1 MTDTIELFNNTTTA
15 IFYNQHP
22 KPIQRMLDF
31 DYICKRTIPS
41 IAAIINPNGSGMH
54 KAFFGSNEIM
64 IPVYQSLQ
72 DASKSHQNAQV
83 LINFASE
90 RSAYDVT
97 KEAIENIDSIKTI
110 HIMAEGVP
118 ENKTRELIRLAKLHN
133 KFIIGPA
140 TVGAVKPGAFR
151 TGEAGGSNENIIDSK
166 LYRPGSVGVVTI
178 SGGMSGEIYNLVA
191 RNADGAYEGIAV
203 GGDKYPASSLVENLL
218 RIHDNP
224 EVKMLVCLGEI
235 GGKEEYAIVDA
246 LKEGRITKPIV
257 IWVSGTIA
265 TQFKTEVQFGH
276 AGAKSGNL
284 EESAQAKN
292 KALKAAGAYV
302 PESFDTFGDEIKK
315 VFEKYVQ
322 SAKDYIAPLN
332 SEYNEVPED
341 FEIAFKQK
349 KIRKPASILST
360 ISDDR
365 GEEATYNKK
374 LISEY
379 AQSTIG
385 NVINALWFKGDLSK
399 TGEEFLELAIKLSA
413 DHGPAV
419 STAHNSIVTA
429 RAGNNVIMSLISGL
443 TTIGPRHGGAIDG
456 AALWILDAVSR
467 NLNGREVIN
476 EHKQKGELIMGI
488 GHRIKSAQNP
498 DTRVTILKKFAK
510 ENLKATKYL
519 DMALEVEAET
529 LKKKNTLILNV
540 DGAIGAI
547 FLDILADAKY
557 SKTQLKEIID
567 IGALNAIFVLARSIG
582 IIGHAL
588 DQKRLQEP
596 LYRHEWSDILYS

>member
-1 MTDTIELFNNTTTA
+1 MKKLFTKKTQA

-31 DYICKRTIPS
+31 DYICKREKPS
-41 IAAIINPNGSGMH
+41 IAAIINPNGKGLH
-54 KAFFGSNEIM
+54 KAFMGSEEVI
-64 IPVYQSLQ
+64 IPVYQTLQ
-72 DASKSHQNAQV
+72 EATDNHPNADV

-90 RSAYDVT
+90 RSAFEVT
-97 KEAIENIDSIKTI
+97 KEAIEGKTIRTI
-110 HIMAEGVP
+110 HIMAEGIP
-118 ENKTRELIRLAKLHN
+118 ENKTREIIRLAKIYK

-140 TVGAVKPGAFR
+140 TVGAVVPGVFR

-166 LYRPGSVGVVTI
+166 LYRPGSVGLVTI

-191 RNADGAYEGIAV
+191 RNADGAFEGIAV
-203 GGDKYPASSLVENLL
+203 GGDQYPASSLLENLL
-218 RIHDNP
+218 RIQANP

-235 GGKEEYAIVDA
+235 GGREEYAIVDA
-246 LKEGRITKPIV
+246 LNTGKINKPLV

-265 TQFKTEVQFGH
+265 KQFKTEVQFGH
-276 AGAKSGNL
+276 AGAKSGSAD
-284 EESAQAKN
+284 ESAQAKN
-292 KALKAAGAYV
+292 KALKEAGAFV
-302 PESFDTFGDEIKK
+302 PKSFDSFGDEIKK
-315 VFEKYVQ
+315 VFVKYVK
-322 SAKDYIAPLN
+322 SVKGYKAPDDSN
-332 SEYNEVPED
+332 YNEVPED
-341 FEIAFKQK
+341 FELAYKQK
-349 KIRKPASILST
+349 KVRKPASIISS

-374 LISEY
+374 LISAY
-379 AQSTIG
+379 ANQTIG
-385 NVINALWFKGDLSK
+385 NVINALWFKGKLSK

-429 RAGNNVIMSLISGL
+429 RAGNNVIMSLIAGL

-456 AALWILDAVSR
+456 AALWVLNAVDK
-467 NLNGREVIN
+467 NLSGRDVVS
-476 EHKQKGELIMGI
+476 EHKKKGELIMGI

-498 DTRVTILKKFAK
+498 DTRVQLLKNFIKK
-510 ENLKATKYL
+510 NLKDTKHI
-519 DMALEVEAET
+519 DKALEVETET

-540 DGAIGAI
+540 DGAIGAA
-547 FLDILADAKY
+547 FLDILNDAGY
-557 SKTQLKEIID
+557 STEEIKEVIE
-567 IGALNAIFVLARSIG
+567 IGALNAIFVLSRSIG

-596 LYRHEWSDILYS
+596 LYRHDWNDIIYT